1 MNDLVLSERKN
12 RRAIITLNRPEKRN
26 ALNGEMVT
34 HLLKRLHEAE
44 EDPEVKVVILK
55 ANGPAFCSGA
65 DLEYLQQ
72 LQKNTYAENVEDSMH
87 LKSLFY
93 RIYTLKKPV
102 IAQVHGHA
110 IAGGCGLAT
119 VCDFVYTVPE
129 AKFGY
134 TEVRI
139 GFVPALVMVFLLRK
153 IGEAQ
158 ARRLLL
164 TGELFG
170 GEEACSLGLV
180 NACVT
185 SEDLE
190 NAVENLAETLI
201 TKNSGQ
207 SMALVKEMLAKAP
220 SLELEDALDYAAETN
235 ARARETKDCKKG
247 ISHFLNKEP
256 INW

>member
-1 MNDLVLSERKN
+1 MNELVLFEKNN
-12 RRAIITLNRPEKRN
+12 RRAIITMNRPDKRN

-34 HLLKRLHEAE
+34 QLLQRLHEAE

-55 ANGPAFCSGA
+55 AYGPSFCSGA
-65 DLEYLQQ
+65 DLAYLQK

-139 GFVPALVMVFLLRK
+139 GFVPALVMVFLIRK
-153 IGEAQ
+153 IGEAN

-170 GEEACSLGLV
+170 GEEALKNGLV
-180 NACVT
+180 TKCVA
-185 SEDLE
+185 SGELE
-190 NAVENLAETLI
+190 NAVNELAETLI
-201 TKNSGQ
+201 KENSGQ

-220 SLELEDALDYAAETN
+220 SLELAVALDYAAETN
-235 ARARETKDCKKG
+235 ARARESDDCKKG
-247 ISHFLNKEP
+247 IANFLNKEP
-256 INW
+256 ITW